1 MQYNLTHYHAV
12 IIDSGINFN
21 HDYFVEKHSNI
32 DAIKVVWNEDERAIN
47 VIDEQTDALGHG
59 TAISSIIDRYTH
71 EPILMINFT
80 DSDDEIDTLLLI
92 HTLQFVYEYVSGDI
106 LNLSLGVPNC
116 EEKEQL
122 YDICKKLT
130 DKGFIIVSAF
140 DNLGA
145 LSYPASFDCVIGVLT
160 GELCFSVNDFE
171 YFENDMDVSQILIL
185 NNDIILTMPIL
196 ERLSN
201 YLYEHQDCAVVSPL
215 LYNKEGEIDITCARR
230 RKDLYSFLVRTPL
243 IRKLS
248 WIHKRNKSE
257 YILERKPIEDFNK
270 PMEIDLPSGS
280 CMLFEKEF
288 FRKIGYFDPH
298 TFLYFE
304 EDIIWSKLQKTGKMV
319 IMLPHLSC
327 IHIGASSISKQ
338 PSKAMERRYF
348 FSMLYYLKEYSGFRG
363 FWPWGIR
370 FIVKLFYKI

>member
-1 MQYNLTHYHAV
+1 MVGIV
-12 IIDSGINFN
+12 ILNFN
-21 HDYFVEKHSNI
+21 NSCATKKCLE
-32 DAIKVVWNEDERAIN
+32 
-47 VIDEQTDALGHG
+47 
-59 TAISSIIDRYTH
+59 SIIEYESSDKYKICLVDNSTDTVDRARTMENVDDLRRK
-71 EPILMINFT
+71 EPLADIHVIL
-80 DSDDEIDTLLLI
+80 L
-92 HTLQFVYEYVSGDI
+92 
-106 LNLSLGVPNC
+106 
-116 EEKEQL
+116 
-122 YDICKKLT
+122 KKNEGYA
-130 DKGFIIVSAF
+130 KG
-140 DNLGA
+140 NNRG
-145 LSYPASFDCVIGVLT
+145 T
-160 GELCFSVNDFE
+160 E

-338 PSKAMERRYF
+338 PSKAMERHYF

-370 FIVKLFYKI
+370 FILKLFYKI